1 MIMATATAKTALVKC
16 ANASNTRQHDAIKT
30 AGVDA
35 ATTPSDNVAIA
46 HANAA
51 FQSLLQ
57 KK

>member
-1 MIMATATAKTALVKC
+1 MATATAKTALVKC

-35 ATTPSDNVAIA
+35 ATTPSGNVATA